1 MTDPDDPLLPFL
13 IGELD
18 QIEKAVGLNNRLIV
32 PTVPLDDASAELQTF
47 RWTFRFTWQQVE
59 RGRRYVI
66 PLSRETASQ
75 ALQPVIAEIDQL
87 ALSALAADPR
97 VVRRNSSIDEMR
109 AELEALAVSNEVRT
123 HPIEDGRTVGYVHD
137 ESVLLLPVSAVE
149 RRIDYRSG
157 LSAYSISESVSVGPL
172 QMLRPDAVWVV
183 SPASDASE

>member
-1 MTDPDDPLLPFL
+1 MTDLDDPLLPFL

-18 QIEKAVGLNNRLIV
+18 QIEKAVGLHNRLIV
-32 PTVPLDDASAELQTF
+32 PTVPVVDPSEDAQTF

-66 PLSRETASQ
+66 PLPRETASQ
-75 ALQPVIAEIDQL
+75 ALQPVIAEINQL

-97 VVRRNSSIDEMR
+97 AIRNNSSVDEMR
-109 AELEALAVSNEVRT
+109 AELEALAVGSEVRT
-123 HPIEDGRTVGYVHD
+123 HLTEDGRTVGFAHD
-137 ESVLLLPVSAVE
+137 ESVLVLPVSAVE

-172 QMLRPDAVWVV
+172 QLFRPDAVWVV
-183 SPASDASE
+183 PSASDASE

>member
-18 QIEKAVGLNNRLIV
+18 QIEEAVGLRSRLIV
-32 PTVPLDDASAELQTF
+32 PTVPLDDLLEDAQKF

-66 PLSRETASQ
+66 PLPRETASQ
-75 ALQPVIAEIDQL
+75 ALQPVIAEINQI
-87 ALSALAADPR
+87 ALSALATDPR
-97 VVRRNSSIDEMR
+97 AIRNNSSIEEMR
-109 AELEALAVSNEVRT
+109 AELEALGAGSEVRT
-123 HPIEDGRTVGYVHD
+123 QVIEDGRTVGFVND
-137 ESVLLLPVSAVE
+137 ESALLLPVSAVE

-172 QMLRPDAVWVV
+172 QLFRPDAVWVV
-183 SPASDASE
+183 SPASDASG